1 MICKLSWSCV
11 AFQNVGTLMEFDL
24 YRVRV
29 GVVIYIITRA
39 TTKQSLYIK
48 SLWHVDDMLSISG

>member
-1 MICKLSWSCV
+1 
-11 AFQNVGTLMEFDL
+11 MEFDL